1 MNTALKKRLEKLEH
15 ILIAES
21 FTVIYKDGH
30 KEHVPPGDCILL
42 VRDEEI
48 ITVEEFSGSRTKE
61 NGKMLD
67 LLNGLLEKEM

>member
-1 MNTALKKRLEKLEH
+1 MNKDLLKRLERLEH
-15 ILIAES
+15 KLTTES

-30 KEHVPPGDCILL
+30 REILPPSECIHLVTSEETKVKEF
-42 VRDEEI
+42 
-48 ITVEEFSGSRTKE
+48 TGSRTNE